1 MTTSPTANLWLTVP
15 QGCRIEAEVVADDEY
30 RFVFGDPRADGHT
43 FQLARD
49 SLIGLIEIAEAV
61 KRQEPGAPALIINP

>member
-15 QGCRIEAEVVADDEY
+15 RGCRIEAEAITDDEF

-43 FQLARD
+43 FEFERS
-49 SLIGLIEIAEAV
+49 SLIGLIDIAEAV
-61 KRQEPGAPALIINP
+61 KKQEPGAPALIINP